1 MNKSHHI
8 SLEQAQS
15 LWMAGEWRALDDLK
29 ENLDKSSPDYPHILL
44 YIFSANLQFLK
55 KYKNASQL
63 KKYYKNIKELKK
75 LGIEKER
82 INSFIFSGVKNNL
95 ARAFFINGDA
105 EKARIQFSQ
114 ALSTILGSV
123 PAAITNARS
132 QTQIAELA
140 KHSKELNY
148 LGVKFS
154 LEAVH
159 NEYPDEP
166 SILIAQAENAQQHK
180 KNADAIRHWQN
191 AAALMQNLMPQT
203 YYARLSQAYLDQR
216 SFPMGT
222 AEEEALKGSVDKYEI
237 LKHLHKVLKPK
248 KYLEIGVQTGKS
260 LLLAECEAI
269 GVDPM
274 PYPNI
279 KLGPNHQILRM
290 TSDEFFK
297 THADD
302 YLKEPPDLVFID
314 GMHLFEFAL
323 RDFLNVERY
332 ASKNTV
338 VVIDDIF
345 PGHPAQAERE
355 RRTRAWTGDVWKV
368 IEILEEYRKDLWIEK
383 IDAYPTGV
391 ACIRC
396 LAPGRN
402 EFILQEE
409 KFLSDYK
416 EKNIV
421 PQSFIDRK
429 NSVQFDQFAKDKI
442 LNEVENELA

>member
-44 YIFSANLQFLK
+44 YIFSANLQLLK

-166 SILIAQAENAQQHK
+166 SMLIAQAENAQQNK
-180 KNADAIRHWQN
+180 KTADAIRHWQN
-191 AAALMQNLMPQT
+191 AAALMQNAMPQT
-203 YYARLSQAYLDQR
+203 YYDRLSQAYLEQR
-216 SFPMGT
+216 SFPQGT
-222 AEEEALKGSVDKYEI
+222 VEEEFLKGSIDKYEV
-237 LKHLHKVLKPK
+237 LKHLHRTLKPK

-260 LLLAECEAI
+260 LLLADCDAI

-279 KLGPNHQILRM
+279 KLNSNQKILKM

-297 THADD
+297 NHADK

-338 VVIDDIF
+338 VLMDDIF
-345 PGHPAQAERE
+345 PCHPAQAERE

-368 IEILEEYRKDLWIEK
+368 IEILEKYRKDLKIEK
-383 IDAYPTGV
+383 IDAYPTGI
-391 ACIRC
+391 ACISNFSSEQKNHELTDKDLIVEYKSKNMVPYSVMNRE
-396 LAPGRN
+396 N
-402 EFILQEE
+402 SILWDN
-409 KFLSDYK
+409 FLKLSGNYMRF
-416 EKNIV
+416 E
-421 PQSFIDRK
+421 
-429 NSVQFDQFAKDKI
+429 
-442 LNEVENELA
+442 

>member
-44 YIFSANLQFLK
+44 YIFSANLQLLK

-82 INSFIFSGVKNNL
+82 INSFIFSGIKNNL

-140 KHSKELNY
+140 NHNKELNY
-148 LGVKFS
+148 LSVQFA
-154 LEAVH
+154 LAAVH
-159 NEYPDEP
+159 SAYPHEP
-166 SILIAQAENAQQHK
+166 AMLLAQAENAQQHK
-180 KNADAIRHWQN
+180 KNADAIKHWQN

-203 YYARLSQAYLDQR
+203 YYDRLSQAYLDQR

-274 PYPNI
+274 PYSNI

-368 IEILEEYRKDLWIEK
+368 IEILEEYQKDLWIEK

-391 ACIRC
+391 ACISHLSSSLNNMDLYDEELIFKYR
-396 LAPGRN
+396 LRN
-402 EFILQEE
+402 
-409 KFLSDYK
+409 D
-416 EKNIV
+416 V
-421 PQSFIDRK
+421 PQSVLDRE
-429 NSVQFDQFAKDKI
+429 SATSFDKFCQNLMI
-442 LNEVENELA
+442 N

>member
-82 INSFIFSGVKNNL
+82 INSFIFSGIKNNL

-166 SILIAQAENAQQHK
+166 SMLIAQAENAQQNK
-180 KNADAIRHWQN
+180 KTADAIRHWQN
-191 AAALMQNLMPQT
+191 AAALMQNAMPQT
-203 YYARLSQAYLDQR
+203 YYDRLSQAYLEQR
-216 SFPMGT
+216 SFPQGT
-222 AEEEALKGSVDKYEI
+222 VEEEFLKGSIDKYEV
-237 LKHLHKVLKPK
+237 LKHLHRTLKPK

-260 LLLAECEAI
+260 LLLADCDAI

-279 KLGPNHQILRM
+279 KLNSNQKILKM

-297 THADD
+297 NHADK

-314 GMHLFEFAL
+314 GMHIFEFAL

-338 VVIDDIF
+338 VLMDDIF
-345 PGHPAQAERE
+345 PCHPAQAERE
-355 RRTRAWTGDVWKV
+355 RRTKAWTGDVWKV
-368 IEILEEYRKDLWIEK
+368 IEILEKYRKDLKIEK
-383 IDAYPTGV
+383 IDAYPTGI
-391 ACIRC
+391 ACISNFSSEQKNHELTDKDLIAEYKSKNMVPSSVMNRE
-396 LAPGRN
+396 N
-402 EFILQEE
+402 SILWDN
-409 KFLSDYK
+409 FLKLSGNYMRF
-416 EKNIV
+416 E
-421 PQSFIDRK
+421 
-429 NSVQFDQFAKDKI
+429 
-442 LNEVENELA
+442 